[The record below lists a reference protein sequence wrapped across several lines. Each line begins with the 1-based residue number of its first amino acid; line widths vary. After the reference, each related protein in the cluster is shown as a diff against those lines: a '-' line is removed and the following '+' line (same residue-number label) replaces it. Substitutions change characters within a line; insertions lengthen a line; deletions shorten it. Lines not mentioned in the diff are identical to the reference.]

1 MVICFGGMMMRGKG
15 SSIRMMARESS
26 LGGSLLRSTLK
37 GMISFPAIGSREEE
51 SSAMEERGGLD
62 GIRKEASSGLF
73 I

>member
-1 MVICFGGMMMRGKG
+1 
-15 SSIRMMARESS
+15 
-26 LGGSLLRSTLK
+26 
-37 GMISFPAIGSREEE
+37 MISFPAIGSREEE